1 MTREKAERLGSLFL
15 AVFAPGL
22 AAVMA
27 ADGMEPMQKLGA
39 LAAVAASLTLATVVR
54 VWPQPEPKR
63 VKVERD

>member
-1 MTREKAERLGSLFL
+1 MIPEKAERLGSIFL
-15 AVFAPGL
+15 AVFATGL
-22 AAVMA
+22 ALAFA

-39 LAAVAASLTLATVVR
+39 GLAVVASMALAVAVR